1 VSSDSPSVGDTLVM
15 RALCALVVV
24 IIIAAVVYA
33 AWIAISNFSRI
44 GV

>member
-1 VSSDSPSVGDTLVM
+1 MSSDSPSIGNTALM
-15 RALCALVVV
+15 RALCGLVVV
-24 IIIAAVVYA
+24 IIIAAVLYA